1 MTGERS
7 QEEDLEG
14 ATRHPSNMENTTT
27 TRIYVGSR
35 FDNDLPTRSRTVRLF
50 TQFPFQGVEDIV
62 KVFTALGFNIK
73 EDIVCF
79 HKVADNC
86 YLIAFKSAELK
97 KMCLEMKEQFLN
109 FVEGEALVIQDVE
122 RQYEFITLSGAPYEM
137 PDELLRSRLN
147 SYGTVKQIWRGK
159 HKFEPLRG
167 IENGFR
173 HAYISLDQNVVLPA
187 YLRFG
192 SQVIRIRANS
202 NQNVCQR
209 CNEEGHSSTSCRQ
222 IICFNCDKAGHR
234 AINCPA
240 VRMCVLCKSHL
251 HSARY
256 CGFNWNLIEEVVNL
270 SGKEASKVR
279 EIENGDQQ
287 GKEMEESEK
296 ETGNGDQ
303 GEAME
308 GSQESDAGYTADE
321 DESDESCSISEND
334 RSDSERET
342 IDEGNNLSDSF
353 ENVSVNVSELSGK
366 GAEADITKGK
376 PKRRFSDIELSTDK
390 KLVWAD
396 GNDAYVTYADKVSSS
411 RKKYKSFVSSPDYKT
426 D

>member
-1 MTGERS
+1 MS
-7 QEEDLEG
+7 
-14 ATRHPSNMENTTT
+14 
-27 TRIYVGSR
+27 
-35 FDNDLPTRSRTVRLF
+35 
-50 TQFPFQGVEDIV
+50 
-62 KVFTALGFNIK
+62 
-73 EDIVCF
+73 
-79 HKVADNC
+79 
-86 YLIAFKSAELK
+86 
-97 KMCLEMKEQFLN
+97 
-109 FVEGEALVIQDVE
+109 
-122 RQYEFITLSGAPYEM
+122 
-137 PDELLRSRLN
+137 DELLRSRLN

-222 IICFNCDKAGHR
+222 IICFNCDKVGHR

-256 CGFNWNLIEEVVNL
+256 CGFNWNLVEEVVNP

-279 EIENGDQQ
+279 EIENGDLQ
-287 GKEMEESEK
+287 GEGMEESSEK
-296 ETGNGDQ
+296 ETGKVREIENGDQ

-308 GSQESDAGYTADE
+308 ESLKRVMLVTLRTKMKVMKAIVFPRMTAQ
-321 DESDESCSISEND
+321 I
-334 RSDSERET
+334 
-342 IDEGNNLSDSF
+342 
-353 ENVSVNVSELSGK
+353 
-366 GAEADITKGK
+366 
-376 PKRRFSDIELSTDK
+376 PKEKLLMK
-390 KLVWAD
+390 KMI
-396 GNDAYVTYADKVSSS
+396 
-411 RKKYKSFVSSPDYKT
+411 
-426 D
+426 